1 MRDAVRVLKI
11 MTNGSSLT
19 RTSIEVQGAQRFLSI
34 ENTATAAE
42 ILFRHL
48 RVECYNN

>member
-1 MRDAVRVLKI
+1 MRDTMRVLKI
-11 MTNGSSLT
+11 MTNCSCLM

-34 ENTATAAE
+34 ENTATAAG

-48 RVECYNN
+48 RVEYYNN